1 MRPEIKSGQVTG
13 ERYTGQ
19 WWDVGT
25 VERLTLLDD
34 HLKQALKQD
43 RDSF

>member
-1 MRPEIKSGQVTG
+1 MRPAIKSGLVTG
-13 ERYTGQ
+13 ELYTGQ

-34 HLKQALKQD
+34 QLQEALKLD